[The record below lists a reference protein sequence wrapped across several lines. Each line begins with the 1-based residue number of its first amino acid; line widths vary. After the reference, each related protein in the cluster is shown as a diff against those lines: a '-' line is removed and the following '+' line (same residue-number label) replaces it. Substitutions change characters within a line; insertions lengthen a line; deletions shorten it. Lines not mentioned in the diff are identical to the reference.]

1 MAYKDD
7 NFYLEQIKRGNTDA
21 YAMLINKH
29 KTMAFNVALR
39 VTHNRED
46 AEEVIQDAFL
56 KVYYSLKDFEGKS
69 KFTTWLFRIVY
80 NQAISKIRKKTIDQ
94 HTIDEEII
102 DNFTVSEISNG
113 LTYLKAEEQTKY
125 INLVLAKLTE
135 EDSTIVTL
143 FYLNESSVEE
153 VSEITGLSEAN
164 VKVKLHRSRKK
175 LYDELKLLLSNEV
188 NTLI

>member
-7 NFYLEQIKRGNTDA
+7 SLYLEQIRNGNTNA

-39 VTHNRED
+39 ITRNRED

-69 KFTTWLFRIVY
+69 KFSTWLYKIVY
-80 NQAISKIRKKTIDQ
+80 NQAISKIRKKSITQSDIN
-94 HTIDEEII
+94 EEII
-102 DNFTVSEISNG
+102 NNFTVGNISRDLNYLASED
-113 LTYLKAEEQTKY
+113 QTKY
-125 INLVLAKLTE
+125 INLALSKLPE
-135 EDSTIVTL
+135 EDSAIVTL
-143 FYLNESSVEE
+143 FYLNESSIEE
-153 VSEITGLSEAN
+153 VSEITGLSESN

-175 LYDELKLLLSNEV
+175 MYEELKQLLNNEV
-188 NTLI
+188 NTLL

>member
-7 NFYLEQIKRGNTDA
+7 QYYLEQISSGNSNA

-29 KTMAFNVALR
+29 KSMAFNVALR
-39 VTHNRED
+39 ITRNRED

-56 KVYYSLKDFEGKS
+56 KVYYSLKEFEGKS
-69 KFTTWLFRIVY
+69 KFSTWLYRIVY
-80 NQAISKIRKKTIDQ
+80 NQAISKIRKKNIAQNDL
-94 HTIDEEII
+94 DDEII
-102 DNFTVSEISNG
+102 NNFTVGEISRDLN
-113 LTYLKAEEQTKY
+113 YLASEDQSRY
-125 INLVLAKLTE
+125 INMALAKLPE
-135 EDSTIVTL
+135 EDSAIVTL

-153 VSEITGLSEAN
+153 VSEITGLSESN

-175 LYDELKLLLSNEV
+175 LYEELKQLLKTEV

>member
-7 NFYLEQIKRGNTDA
+7 NIYLEQIKQGNTNA

-39 VTHNRED
+39 VTRNRED

-69 KFTTWLFRIVY
+69 KFSTWLFRIVY

-94 HTIDEEII
+94 NTINEEII
-102 DNFTVSEISNG
+102 DNFANDEISNG
-113 LTYLKAEEQTKY
+113 LSYLKAEEQTKY
-125 INLVLAKLTE
+125 INLALAKLSE
-135 EDSTIVTL
+135 EDSAIVTL
-143 FYLNESSVEE
+143 FYLNESSIEE

-175 LYDELKLLLSNEV
+175 LYEELKLLLNTEV

>member
-102 DNFTVSEISNG
+102 DNFTAGEISNG
-113 LTYLKAEEQTKY
+113 LTYLKTEEQTKY
-125 INLVLAKLTE
+125 INLAMAKLTE
-135 EDSTIVTL
+135 EDSAIVTL

-175 LYDELKLLLSNEV
+175 LYDELKLLLNNEV

>member
-7 NFYLEQIKRGNTDA
+7 QYYLEQISSGNTNA

-39 VTHNRED
+39 ITRNRED
-46 AEEVIQDAFL
+46 AEEVTQDAFL
-56 KVYYSLKDFEGKS
+56 KVYYSLKEFEGKS
-69 KFTTWLFRIVY
+69 KFSTWLYRIVY
-80 NQAISKIRKKTIDQ
+80 NQAISKIRKKNIAQNDL
-94 HTIDEEII
+94 DDEII
-102 DNFTVSEISNG
+102 NNFTVGEISRDLN
-113 LTYLKAEEQTKY
+113 YLASEDQTRY
-125 INLVLAKLTE
+125 INLALAKLPE
-135 EDSTIVTL
+135 EDSAIVTL

-153 VSEITGLSEAN
+153 VSEITGLSESN

-175 LYDELKLLLSNEV
+175 LYDELKQLLKTEV

>member
-7 NFYLEQIKRGNTDA
+7 QFYLEQIRSGNTNA
-21 YAMLINKH
+21 YSMLINKH

-39 VTHNRED
+39 ITRNRED

-56 KVYYSLKDFEGKS
+56 KVYYSLNDFEGKS
-69 KFTTWLFRIVY
+69 KFSTWLYRIVY
-80 NQAISKIRKKTIDQ
+80 NQAISKIRKKNIAQSDL
-94 HTIDEEII
+94 DDEII
-102 DNFTVSEISNG
+102 NNFTVGEISRDLN
-113 LTYLKAEEQTKY
+113 YLASEDQTRY
-125 INLVLAKLTE
+125 INLALAKLPE
-135 EDSTIVTL
+135 EDSAIVTL

-153 VSEITGLSEAN
+153 VSEITGLSESN

-175 LYDELKLLLSNEV
+175 LYEELKQLLNNEV

>member
-7 NFYLEQIKRGNTDA
+7 QFYLEQIRSGNTNA
-21 YAMLINKH
+21 YSMLINKH

-39 VTHNRED
+39 ITRNRED

-56 KVYYSLKDFEGKS
+56 KVYYSLNDFEGKS
-69 KFTTWLFRIVY
+69 KFSTWLYRIVY
-80 NQAISKIRKKTIDQ
+80 NQAISKIRKKNIAQNDL
-94 HTIDEEII
+94 DDEII
-102 DNFTVSEISNG
+102 NNFTVGEISRDLN
-113 LTYLKAEEQTKY
+113 YLASEDQTRY
-125 INLVLAKLTE
+125 INLALAKLSE
-135 EDSTIVTL
+135 EDSAIVTL

-153 VSEITGLSEAN
+153 VSEITGLSESN

-175 LYDELKLLLSNEV
+175 LYDELKQLLNNEV

>member
-7 NFYLEQIKRGNTDA
+7 SLYLEQIRNGNTNA

-39 VTHNRED
+39 ITRNRED

-69 KFTTWLFRIVY
+69 KFSTWLYKIVY
-80 NQAISKIRKKTIDQ
+80 NQAISKIRKKSITQSDLN
-94 HTIDEEII
+94 EEII
-102 DNFTVSEISNG
+102 NNFTVGNISRDLNYLASED
-113 LTYLKAEEQTKY
+113 QTKY
-125 INLVLAKLTE
+125 INLALSKLPE
-135 EDSTIVTL
+135 EDSAIVTL
-143 FYLNESSVEE
+143 FYLNESSIEE
-153 VSEITGLSEAN
+153 VSEITGLSESN

-175 LYDELKLLLSNEV
+175 MYEELKQLLNNEV

>member
-7 NFYLEQIKRGNTDA
+7 QYYLEQISSGNTNA

-39 VTHNRED
+39 ITRNRED

-56 KVYYSLKDFEGKS
+56 KVYYSLKEFEGKS
-69 KFTTWLFRIVY
+69 KFSTWLYRIVY
-80 NQAISKIRKKTIDQ
+80 NQAISKIRKKNIAQNDL
-94 HTIDEEII
+94 DDEII
-102 DNFTVSEISNG
+102 NNFTVGEISRDLN
-113 LTYLKAEEQTKY
+113 YLASEDQTRY
-125 INLVLAKLTE
+125 INLALAKLPE
-135 EDSTIVTL
+135 EDSAIVTL
-143 FYLNESSVEE
+143 FYINESSVEE
-153 VSEITGLSEAN
+153 VSEITGLSESN

-175 LYDELKLLLSNEV
+175 LYDELKQLLKTEV

>member
-56 KVYYSLKDFEGKS
+56 KVYYSIKDFEGKS

-102 DNFTVSEISNG
+102 DNFTAGEISNG
-113 LTYLKAEEQTKY
+113 LTYLKTEEQTKY
-125 INLVLAKLTE
+125 INLALAKLTE
-135 EDSTIVTL
+135 EDSAIVTL

-175 LYDELKLLLSNEV
+175 LYDELKLLLNNEV

>member
-7 NFYLEQIKRGNTDA
+7 QYYLEQISSGNTNA

-39 VTHNRED
+39 ITRNRED

-56 KVYYSLKDFEGKS
+56 KVYYSLKEFEGKS
-69 KFTTWLFRIVY
+69 KFSTWLYRIVY
-80 NQAISKIRKKTIDQ
+80 NQAISKIRKKNIAQNDL
-94 HTIDEEII
+94 DDEII
-102 DNFTVSEISNG
+102 NNFTVGEISRDLN
-113 LTYLKAEEQTKY
+113 YLASEDQTRY
-125 INLVLAKLTE
+125 INLALAKLPE
-135 EDSTIVTL
+135 EDSAIVTL

-153 VSEITGLSEAN
+153 VSDITGLSESN

-175 LYDELKLLLSNEV
+175 LYDELKQLLKAEV

>member
-7 NFYLEQIKRGNTDA
+7 NFYLEQIKQGNTNA

-39 VTHNRED
+39 ITHNRED

-56 KVYYSLKDFEGKS
+56 KVYYSIKDFEGKS

-94 HTIDEEII
+94 HTLDEEII
-102 DNFTVSEISNG
+102 DNFTAGEISNG

-125 INLVLAKLTE
+125 INLALAKLTE

>member
-7 NFYLEQIKRGNTDA
+7 QIYLEQIRNGNTNA

-39 VTHNRED
+39 ITRNRED

-69 KFTTWLFRIVY
+69 KFSTWLYKIVY
-80 NQAISKIRKKTIDQ
+80 NQAISKIRKKSIAQSDV
-94 HTIDEEII
+94 DDEII
-102 DNFTVSEISNG
+102 SNFTVGEISRDLN
-113 LTYLKAEEQTKY
+113 YLASEDQSRY
-125 INLVLAKLTE
+125 INLALAKLPE
-135 EDSTIVTL
+135 EDSAIVTL

-153 VSEITGLSEAN
+153 VSEITGLSESN

-175 LYDELKLLLSNEV
+175 MYEELKQLLNNEV
-188 NTLI
+188 GSLI

>member
-7 NFYLEQIKRGNTDA
+7 NFYLEQIKQGNTNA

-39 VTHNRED
+39 ITHNRED

-56 KVYYSLKDFEGKS
+56 KVYYSIKDFEGKS

-94 HTIDEEII
+94 HTLDEEII
-102 DNFTVSEISNG
+102 DNFTAGEISNG

-125 INLVLAKLTE
+125 INLALEKLTE

>member
-7 NFYLEQIKRGNTDA
+7 NFYLEQIRQGNTNA

-39 VTHNRED
+39 ICRNRED

-56 KVYYSLKDFEGKS
+56 KVYYSIKDFEGKS

-94 HTIDEEII
+94 HTMDDEII
-102 DNFTVSEISNG
+102 NNFAVDEISNG
-113 LTYLKAEEQTKY
+113 LTYLKTEEQTRY
-125 INLVLAKLTE
+125 INLAMARLTE
-135 EDSTIVTL
+135 EDSAVVTL

-164 VKVKLHRSRKK
+164 VKVKLHRCRKK
-175 LYDELKLLLSNEV
+175 LYDELKLLLNNEV

>member
-7 NFYLEQIKRGNTDA
+7 NFYLEQIKQGNTDA

-39 VTHNRED
+39 VCRNRED

-94 HTIDEEII
+94 NTIDEEII
-102 DNFTVSEISNG
+102 DNFTADEISNG
-113 LTYLKAEEQTKY
+113 LSYLKAKDQTKY
-125 INLVLAKLTE
+125 INLALEKLTE
-135 EDSTIVTL
+135 RRLCNCYLILSKRKFCGGGERDYRLKRSKCKSKIASQSQKTL
-143 FYLNESSVEE
+143 RR
-153 VSEITGLSEAN
+153 T
-164 VKVKLHRSRKK
+164 
-175 LYDELKLLLSNEV
+175 
-188 NTLI
+188 

>member
-7 NFYLEQIKRGNTDA
+7 NIYLEQIKQGNTNA

-29 KTMAFNVALR
+29 KTMAFNVAVR
-39 VTHNRED
+39 ITRNRED

-56 KVYYSLKDFEGKS
+56 KIFYSLKDFEGKS
-69 KFTTWLFRIVY
+69 KFSTWLFRIVY

-94 HTIDEEII
+94 NTISDEII
-102 DNFTVSEISNG
+102 DNFTVGEISNE
-113 LTYLKAEEQTKY
+113 LNYLKAEEQTKY
-125 INLVLAKLTE
+125 IDLALTKLPK
-135 EDSTIVTL
+135 EDSAIVTL

-175 LYDELKLLLSNEV
+175 LYDELKQLLNNEV

>member
-7 NFYLEQIKRGNTDA
+7 NFYLEQIKQGNTNA

-39 VTHNRED
+39 ITHNRED

-56 KVYYSLKDFEGKS
+56 KVYYSIKDFEGKS

-94 HTIDEEII
+94 HTLDEEII
-102 DNFTVSEISNG
+102 DNFTAGEISNG

-125 INLVLAKLTE
+125 INLALVKLTE

>member
-7 NFYLEQIKRGNTDA
+7 QYYLEQISSGNTNA

-39 VTHNRED
+39 ITRNRED
-46 AEEVIQDAFL
+46 AEEVTQDAFL
-56 KVYYSLKDFEGKS
+56 KVYYSLKEFEGKS
-69 KFTTWLFRIVY
+69 KFSTWLYRIVY
-80 NQAISKIRKKTIDQ
+80 NQAISKIRKKNIAQNDL
-94 HTIDEEII
+94 DDEII
-102 DNFTVSEISNG
+102 NNFTVGEISRDLN
-113 LTYLKAEEQTKY
+113 YLASEDQRRY
-125 INLVLAKLTE
+125 INLAMAKLPE
-135 EDSTIVTL
+135 EDSAIVTL

-153 VSEITGLSEAN
+153 VSEITGLSESN

-175 LYDELKLLLSNEV
+175 LYDELKQLLKTEV

>member
-7 NFYLEQIKRGNTDA
+7 NFYLDQINQGNTNA

-39 VTHNRED
+39 ITHNRED

-56 KVYYSLKDFEGKS
+56 KVYYSIKDFEGKS

-94 HTIDEEII
+94 NTLDDEII
-102 DNFTVSEISNG
+102 DNFAVGEISSG

-125 INLVLAKLTE
+125 INLALAKLPE
-135 EDSTIVTL
+135 EDSAVVTL

-164 VKVKLHRSRKK
+164 VKVKLHRSRKRM
-175 LYDELKLLLSNEV
+175 YDELNQLLKNEV
-188 NTLI
+188 NTLL

>member
-7 NFYLEQIKRGNTDA
+7 NIYLEQIKQGNTNA

-39 VTHNRED
+39 VTRNRED

-69 KFTTWLFRIVY
+69 KFSTWLFRIVY
-80 NQAISKIRKKTIDQ
+80 NQAISKIRKKNIDQ
-94 HTIDEEII
+94 NTIDEEII
-102 DNFTVSEISNG
+102 DNFTNDDFGNG
-113 LTYLKAEEQTKY
+113 LSYLKAEEQTKY
-125 INLVLAKLTE
+125 INLALAKLPE
-135 EDSTIVTL
+135 EDSAIVTL
-143 FYLNESSVEE
+143 FYLNESSIEE

-164 VKVKLHRSRKK
+164 VKVKLYRSRKK
-175 LYDELKLLLSNEV
+175 LYEELRLLLNEEV

>member
-7 NFYLEQIKRGNTDA
+7 NFYLEQIKQGNIDA

-56 KVYYSLKDFEGKS
+56 KVYYSLKNFKGKS

-102 DNFTVSEISNG
+102 DNFTAGEISNG
-113 LTYLKAEEQTKY
+113 LTYLKTEEQTKY
-125 INLVLAKLTE
+125 INLALAKLTE
-135 EDSTIVTL
+135 EDSAIVTL

>member
-7 NFYLEQIKRGNTDA
+7 SLYLVQIRNGNTNA

-39 VTHNRED
+39 ITRNRED

-69 KFTTWLFRIVY
+69 KFSTWLYKIVY
-80 NQAISKIRKKTIDQ
+80 NQAISKIRKKSIAQSD
-94 HTIDEEII
+94 INEEII
-102 DNFTVSEISNG
+102 NNFTVGNISRDLNYLASED
-113 LTYLKAEEQTKY
+113 QTKY
-125 INLVLAKLTE
+125 INLALSKLPE
-135 EDSTIVTL
+135 EDSAIVTL
-143 FYLNESSVEE
+143 FYLNESSIEE
-153 VSEITGLSEAN
+153 VSEITGLSESN

-175 LYDELKLLLSNEV
+175 MYEELKQLLNNEV
-188 NTLI
+188 NTLL

>member
-7 NFYLEQIKRGNTDA
+7 SIYLEQIRNGNSNA
-21 YAMLINKH
+21 FEMLINKH

-39 VTHNRED
+39 ICRNRED
-46 AEEVIQDAFL
+46 AEEVLQDAFL

-69 KFTTWLFRIVY
+69 KFSTWLFSIVY
-80 NQAISKIRKKTIDQ
+80 HQAISKIRKKSIDQ
-94 HTIDEEII
+94 HSLDDENI
-102 DNFTVSEISNG
+102 DNFAVADISNEIN
-113 LTYLKAEEQTKY
+113 YLKSEEQTKY
-125 INLVLAKLTE
+125 INLALSRLTE
-135 EDSTIVTL
+135 EDSAIVTL

-175 LYDELKLLLSNEV
+175 LYDELKLLLNHEV

>member
-7 NFYLEQIKRGNTDA
+7 NFYLEQIRHGNTNA
-21 YAMLINKH
+21 YEMLINKH
-29 KTMAFNVALR
+29 KTMAFNVAMR
-39 VTHNRED
+39 ICHNRED

-56 KVYYSLKDFEGKS
+56 KVYYSIKDFEGKS
-69 KFTTWLFRIVY
+69 KFSTWLFRIVY
-80 NQAISKIRKKTIDQ
+80 NQSISKIRKKTIEQ
-94 HTIDEEII
+94 NTIDNEII
-102 DNFTVSEISNG
+102 DNFTATEISNG
-113 LTYLKAEEQTKY
+113 LSFLKAEEQTKY
-125 INLVLAKLTE
+125 INLALAKLP
-135 EDSTIVTL
+135 EDDSVVVTL

-175 LYDELKLLLSNEV
+175 MYDELKQLLNKEV

>member
-39 VTHNRED
+39 ITHNRED

-125 INLVLAKLTE
+125 INLALAKLTE

>member
-7 NFYLEQIKRGNTDA
+7 QYYLEQISSGNTNA

-39 VTHNRED
+39 ITRNRED

-56 KVYYSLKDFEGKS
+56 KVYYSLKEFEGKS
-69 KFTTWLFRIVY
+69 KFSTWLYRIVY
-80 NQAISKIRKKTIDQ
+80 NQAISKIRKKNIAQNDL
-94 HTIDEEII
+94 DDEII
-102 DNFTVSEISNG
+102 NNFTVGEISRDLN
-113 LTYLKAEEQTKY
+113 YLASEDQTRY
-125 INLVLAKLTE
+125 INLALAKLPE
-135 EDSTIVTL
+135 EDSAIVTL

-153 VSEITGLSEAN
+153 VSEITGLSESN

-175 LYDELKLLLSNEV
+175 LYDELKQLLKTEV

>member
-7 NFYLEQIKRGNTDA
+7 NFYLDQIRQGNTNA

-39 VTHNRED
+39 ITHNRED

-56 KVYYSLKDFEGKS
+56 KVYYSIKDFEGKS
-69 KFTTWLFRIVY
+69 KFSTWLFRIVY

-94 HTIDEEII
+94 NTLDDELI
-102 DNFTVSEISNG
+102 DNFAFGEISNG
-113 LTYLKAEEQTKY
+113 LTYLKAEEQSKY
-125 INLVLAKLTE
+125 INLALAKLPE
-135 EDSTIVTL
+135 EESAVVTL

-164 VKVKLHRSRKK
+164 VKVKLHRSRKR
-175 LYDELKLLLSNEV
+175 LYDELKQLLKNEV
-188 NTLI
+188 NTLL

>member
-7 NFYLEQIKRGNTDA
+7 SLYLEQIRNGNTNA

-39 VTHNRED
+39 ITRNRED

-69 KFTTWLFRIVY
+69 KFSTWLYKIVY
-80 NQAISKIRKKTIDQ
+80 NQAISKIRKKSIAQSD
-94 HTIDEEII
+94 INEEII
-102 DNFTVSEISNG
+102 NNFTVGNISRDLNYLASED
-113 LTYLKAEEQTKY
+113 QTKY
-125 INLVLAKLTE
+125 INLALSKLPE
-135 EDSTIVTL
+135 EDSAIVTL
-143 FYLNESSVEE
+143 FYLNESSIEE
-153 VSEITGLSEAN
+153 VSEITGLSESN

-175 LYDELKLLLSNEV
+175 MYEELKQLLNNEV
-188 NTLI
+188 NTLL